1 MVQELQ
7 LEYVE
12 YLKSV
17 WKDNHMANYPPQ
29 DTSGVGSS
37 VEAIEIA
44 ADAVIS
50 SKIADGTITLADV
63 ATAAKTECIMLACSD
78 ESTTDVAVATDVVKF
93 IMPYAMT
100 LTGISASVQTAPV
113 GATIIAD
120 VNEAGT
126 TIMSSNKVVIDDGET
141 STATAATAPTLS
153 DTALASGAI
162 ITVDIDQ
169 VGSGTAGKGLKIY
182 LTGYQS

>member
-1 MVQELQ
+1 
-7 LEYVE
+7 
-12 YLKSV
+12 
-17 WKDNHMANYPPQ
+17 MANYPPQ
-29 DTSGVGSS
+29 DTSGVGST
-37 VEAIEIA
+37 VEQIELA
-44 ADAVIS
+44 ANAVIS

-63 ATAAKTECIMLACSD
+63 SAAAKTECIMLACSD
-78 ESTTDVAVATDVVKF
+78 ESTTDLAVATDVVKF
-93 IMPYAMT
+93 ILPYAMT

>member
-1 MVQELQ
+1 
-7 LEYVE
+7 
-12 YLKSV
+12 
-17 WKDNHMANYPPQ
+17 MANYPPQ
-29 DTSGVGSS
+29 DTSGVGST
-37 VEAIEIA
+37 VEQIELA

-63 ATAAKTECIMLACSD
+63 ATTAKTECIMLACSD
-78 ESTTDVAVATDVVKF
+78 ETSDLEAGTDKIKF
-93 IMPYAMT
+93 IMPYAFT
-100 LTGISASVQTAPV
+100 LTGISASVTTAPV
-113 GATIIAD
+113 GATLVVD

-126 TIMSSNKVVIDDGET
+126 TIMSTNKIVIDASET

-153 DTALASGAI
+153 DTSLASGAL

-169 VGSGTAGKGLKIY
+169 IGSSTAGAGLKVY

>member
-17 WKDNHMANYPPQ
+17 WKVRMGNYPPQ
-29 DTSGVGSS
+29 DTSGVGST
-37 VEAIEIA
+37 VEQIELA

-50 SKIADGTITLADV
+50 SKILDGTITLADIS
-63 ATAAKTECIMLACSD
+63 TAGKTECIMLACSD
-78 ESTTDVAVATDVVKF
+78 ESTTDLAVATDVVKF
-93 IMPYAMT
+93 VMPYAMT

>member
-44 ADAVIS
+44 ADAIIS

-78 ESTTDVAVATDVVKF
+78 ESTTDLAVATDVVKF

-100 LTGISASVQTAPV
+100 LTGISASVQTAPA
-113 GATIIAD
+113 GATLICD
-120 VNEAGT
+120 VNEGGT
-126 TIMSSNKVVIDDGET
+126 TIMASNKIVIDDGET

-153 DTALASGAI
+153 DTALASGAL
-162 ITVDIDQ
+162 ITVDVDQ
-169 VGSGTAGKGLKIY
+169 VGSSTAGKGLKVY